1 MSPAGGSIPS
11 RSRVPSP
18 SGPDDQ
24 DLVARLR
31 QGDERAFETL
41 VRTYG
46 PRLRAVAQRLL
57 QDRAEAEDALQ
68 EALLSAFRSLAQ
80 FKGEARLST
89 WLHRIVVNVSFMRLR
104 SRRRKPEE
112 SIEPLLPTFLAD
124 GHQAKPGGRWN
135 PNPEEELGRKE
146 TCARVREAIGRLPE
160 SYRTVL
166 ILRDIEELDTEESA
180 QLLGTSITATKIR
193 LHRARQA
200 LRTLLAR
207 QFE

>member
-1 MSPAGGSIPS
+1 MSLASDPIPS
-11 RSRVPSP
+11 TARVAAAV
-18 SGPDDQ
+18 PDEL
-24 DLVARLR
+24 DLLARLR

-41 VRTYG
+41 VRNYG

-89 WLHRIVVNVSFMRLR
+89 WLHRIVVNVSFMKLR

-112 SIEPLLPTFLAD
+112 SLEPLLPTFLAD
-124 GHQAKPGGRWN
+124 GHQAKPGGPWK

-180 QLLGTSITATKIR
+180 RLLGTSITATKIR

-200 LRTLLAR
+200 LRTLLAAH
-207 QFE
+207 FE